1 MIIFKE
7 EKMGVKRSIK
17 MSAGADLVYITQA
30 FEEYMMEKAARNL
43 SPATMKN
50 YEDTFRLFMEF
61 NEFDRESTTDEISQ
75 QHIFKWINTLKL
87 DGVKPSSINHYL
99 RDVRAFLYWCM
110 NEDREYITP
119 AFKIRMVEGQEEQL
133 KLFTDEEIE
142 LLLEKPRKSDSYADW
157 RTWAIVNWVL
167 ATGNRAATICD
178 VKIGDINFSK
188 KEIMLGHTKNK
199 KAQILPLSSSLEVV
213 IKEFIRVWRRD
224 ANLNEYLFCNV
235 GEEQLTTNGLK
246 QSFRKYC
253 KDRGVQ
259 KTNIHGLRHN
269 FAKGWVRS
277 NGNMF
282 ALQKILGHSSLDMT
296 RKYVKMFSED
306 IKEDFDKFN
315 PLDNI
320 KRSSKR
326 TQTVKRSW

>member
-1 MIIFKE
+1 
-7 EKMGVKRSIK
+7 